1 MLVRIRLGRQPKPAV
16 KRARNGRIALG
27 IAALL
32 TPGALAALV
41 LAIWRLGADLNLT
54 GSFAIPSG
62 LFSHWQVW
70 MGAAV
75 LLQVCALAL
84 NRYGGGG
91 QDAGSAY
98 LSPRRRGDAEA
109 SELKVKT

>member
-16 KRARNGRIALG
+16 KRARNRRIALA

-41 LAIWRLGADLNLT
+41 LAIWRLGADLNFT

-62 LFSHWQVW
+62 LFSHRQVW
-70 MGAAV
+70 MGAAI

-84 NRYGGGG
+84 NRYGRGT
-91 QDAGSAY
+91 SS
-98 LSPRRRGDAEA
+98 SPNRRGLESGEVAGIAE
-109 SELKVKT
+109 KTR

>member
-16 KRARNGRIALG
+16 KRARNRRIALA

-32 TPGALAALV
+32 SPGALAALV

-70 MGAAV
+70 MGTAV
-75 LLQVCALAL
+75 VLQVCSLAL
-84 NRYGGGG
+84 NRYGRGTK
-91 QDAGSAY
+91 SESS
-98 LSPRRRGDAEA
+98 SPHRYRAAEQG
-109 SELKVKT
+109 KFPVKS

>member
-1 MLVRIRLGRQPKPAV
+1 MLVRIRLGRQPKPAL
-16 KRARNGRIALG
+16 KRARNRRIALA

-32 TPGALAALV
+32 TPAALAALV

-70 MGAAV
+70 MGAAI

-84 NRYGGGG
+84 NRYGRGTSSSLG
-91 QDAGSAY
+91 
-98 LSPRRRGDAEA
+98 RRGVESDEVAGIAE
-109 SELKVKT
+109 KTR

>member
-16 KRARNGRIALG
+16 KRARNRRIALA

-32 TPGALAALV
+32 TPAALAALV

-70 MGAAV
+70 MGTAI
-75 LLQVCALAL
+75 LLQVCALGL
-84 NRYGGGG
+84 NRYGRGTSSSPKRRKVESGEV
-91 QDAGSAY
+91 AGIA
-98 LSPRRRGDAEA
+98 
-109 SELKVKT
+109 KKTG

>member
-1 MLVRIRLGRQPKPAV
+1 MLVRIRLGRQPKPAL
-16 KRARNGRIALG
+16 KRARNRRIALA

-54 GSFAIPSG
+54 GSFAISSG

-70 MGAAV
+70 LATAV
-75 LLQVCALAL
+75 LLQTCARLL
-84 NRYGGGG
+84 NRYGRS
-91 QDAGSAY
+91 DA
-98 LSPRRRGDAEA
+98 PA
-109 SELKVKT
+109 S

>member
-1 MLVRIRLGRQPKPAV
+1 MRGRLGDA
-16 KRARNGRIALG
+16 GYS
-27 IAALL
+27 
-32 TPGALAALV
+32 LAALV

-75 LLQVCALAL
+75 LLQVCSLAL
-84 NRYGGGG
+84 NRYGRGVEAAAS
-91 QDAGSAY
+91 Q
-98 LSPRRRGDAEA
+98 RR
-109 SELKVKT
+109 

>member
-1 MLVRIRLGRQPKPAV
+1 MLVRIRLGRQPKPAL
-16 KRARNGRIALG
+16 KKARNRRIALA

-32 TPGALAALV
+32 TPAALAALV
-41 LAIWRLGADLNLT
+41 LAIWRLGADMNLT

-75 LLQVCALAL
+75 LLQVCSLAL
-84 NRYGGGG
+84 NRYGRGSGGEY
-91 QDAGSAY
+91 S
-98 LSPRRRGDAEA
+98 SPQRHRGAE
-109 SELKVKT
+109 EGT

>member
-16 KRARNGRIALG
+16 KRARNRSIALA

-70 MGAAV
+70 MGTAI

-84 NRYGGGG
+84 NRYGRGT
-91 QDAGSAY
+91 S
-98 LSPRRRGDAEA
+98 SPSRRRDVGRGEVAGIAE
-109 SELKVKT
+109 KTR